1 MILWWSKIRYWS
13 NISNVKISILQSNKG
28 FCLSVCLFVCLSLNN
43 SGTAGPIWLNY
54 FLLAP
59 YCSRDGFRQKRF
71 WIRGPVFPKIRKNQ
85 FPAKIF
91 IKYLSKNVQIFMWKI
106 AEMIALSDFK
116 NPVTYYLLRRKGR
129 ATSKNVEGAQPPPPD
144 SGFSR

>member
-1 MILWWSKIRYWS
+1 M
-13 NISNVKISILQSNKG
+13 
-28 FCLSVCLFVCLSLNN
+28 
-43 SGTAGPIWLNY
+43 
-54 FLLAP
+54 LAP
-59 YCSRDGFRQKRF
+59 SWSGGGFWPKKF
-71 WIRGPVFPKIRKNQ
+71 WIQDPVFPEIRKNPDFRVLFDQFIWNVWVILTLNQICFNTNKFLDRVSGFPKIRKNR
-85 FPAKIF
+85 FPAKII
-91 IKYLSKNVQIFMWKI
+91 IKYLFKNVRIFMWKI

>member
-1 MILWWSKIRYWS
+1 MMIDILT
-13 NISNVKISILQSNKG
+13 SILQSNKG
-28 FCLSVCLFVCLSLNN
+28 FCLSVCVCLHN
-43 SGTAGPIWLNY
+43 SGTAGPIWLNL

-59 YCSRDGFRQKRF
+59 YWSGDGFRQKRF
-71 WIRGPVFPKIRKNQ
+71 RIRSPVFPKIRKNR
-85 FPAKIF
+85 FPAKII
-91 IKYLSKNVQIFMWKI
+91 IKYLFKNVRIFMWKI

-129 ATSKNVEGAQPPPPD
+129 ATSKNVEGAQGAAPAPD